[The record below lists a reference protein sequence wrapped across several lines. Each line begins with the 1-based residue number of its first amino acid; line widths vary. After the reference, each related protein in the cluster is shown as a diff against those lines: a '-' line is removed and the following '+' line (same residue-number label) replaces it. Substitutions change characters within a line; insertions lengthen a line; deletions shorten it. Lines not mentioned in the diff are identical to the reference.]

1 MFSILF
7 LFLDKSRF
15 FRRIVRN
22 LARFRFFGY
31 RTLFKAKYSFQEAG
45 STTNTLGALL
55 KLILGKLVL
64 VIFIAILLQ
73 ITNTLFVNLVAK
85 IGITNP
91 KEYLPYYGT
100 LLATFTSVG
109 GIFIGFYY
117 AAISAVCAAI
127 YREVPNNMRDLLA
140 KEPVGN
146 SYMRFL
152 AGITTFGMCLLTL
165 HVLGFEPVLIATLFL
180 PIGAGLMIIGF
191 VRLGMRA
198 FQLFDP
204 TTLSDSIFKDLKQ
217 CYQQMQAGGYRWSDQ
232 SFQNHAHEVAQNS
245 IDSLTTVSDITAK
258 EPHLNGRPFA
268 EFSKKALSFLYS
280 YEVAK
285 KSIPTN
291 SLWYE
296 KRYEFS
302 DWYRTSDTETS
313 IAHETADLP
322 QPKRVSHPR
331 WIESAILPIVYRC
344 LTINIKE
351 KRYSVVN
358 AILGYLDTY
367 CQRLAE
373 EHQVE
378 SAFEL
383 IHNLFSQCKPLLF
396 VERNSVAA
404 EEPLENLGICKQ
416 LGLIPINVLLAY
428 TRTAKSCGR
437 DVVLQRIQRISWKS
451 EKSIYRTGFGV
462 HVLERL
468 EWLRP
473 RLGFE
478 ERVEGRVLSPPS
490 YLQELVT
497 QKEAENHRTAMI
509 CFFENVRKFYE
520 DWIKT
525 EGSSNHP
532 WLVAVMI
539 SRETEY
545 WTKLDYHKAA
555 LNQLWSNFGSHRRI
569 EGLPWPSLNT
579 DDLAKNKD
587 RRENELLN
595 LMAQENILLSLIS
608 RKESY
613 PDYAGKFLHTIGEAL
628 LIAMYKNEC
637 DTVDTIFKHY
647 LIGSLLQF
655 DRLRLDGNASSR
667 EFELG
672 MKVAVAPLLDL
683 MDISGYAYL
692 LSDYH
697 ETPRLQE
704 LIVQA
709 WNEYLDEDLTQPRLA
724 LLAGAVVLTESALE
738 LAHRSTIRT
747 TWNQIIRQRLKDL
760 ERRELSIGSGFYSNT
775 ETIVIHPSPLV
786 RIFARDDF
794 SSFYDGI
801 DIFIAKFVRQRE
813 DGQSLDF
820 GRSRHRDIEDAIRRE
835 ENRHAMAE
843 QS

>member
-1 MFSILF
+1 MFNILF
-7 LFLDKSRF
+7 LLLDKSRF

-31 RTLFKAKYSFQEAG
+31 RPLFKAKYSFQEAG

-73 ITNTLFVNLVAK
+73 ITNTLFVNLVTK

-117 AAISAVCAAI
+117 AGISAVCAAI

-322 QPKRVSHPR
+322 QPKRVSQPR
-331 WIESAILPIVYRC
+331 WVESAILPIAYSC
-344 LTINIKE
+344 LMINIKE
-351 KRYSVVN
+351 KRYTVVN
-358 AILGYLDTY
+358 RILQQLEDYY
-367 CQRLAE
+367 QQLAE
-373 EHQVE
+373 EQQVE
-378 SAFEL
+378 SAFDL
-383 IHNLFSQCKPLLF
+383 VRDLFANCRFLLY
-396 VERNSVAA
+396 VEENNAVI
-404 EEPLENLGICKQ
+404 EEPLEHLGICER
-416 LGLIPINVLLAY
+416 LGSILINVLLGY
-428 TRTAKSCGR
+428 TRAIESCGR
-437 DVVLQRIQRISWKS
+437 EAILRRVQHISWKS
-451 EKSIYRTGFGV
+451 AKSIYKAEFGI
-462 HVLERL
+462 HVLEQL

-473 RLGFE
+473 RLQFE
-478 ERVEGRVLSPPS
+478 EKAEGRLVCPPS
-490 YLQELVT
+490 YIQELIA
-497 QKEAENHRTAMI
+497 QKEAENHRTAMV
-509 CFFENVRKFYE
+509 CFFEDVCKLYE
-520 DWIKT
+520 AWT
-525 EGSSNHP
+525 EAEGSSNHP
-532 WLVAVMI
+532 WLVAAMI
-539 SRETEY
+539 SREAEY
-545 WTKLDYHKAA
+545 WNKIDHHKDA
-555 LNQLWSNFGSHRRI
+555 LIQLWNDLNSHRQI
-569 EGLPWPSLNT
+569 EGLPWPSLDT
-579 DDLAKNKD
+579 DDLEKVKGQ
-587 RRENELLN
+587 RMKKLLI
-595 LMAQENILLSLIS
+595 LMAQENVLLSMIS

-637 DTVDTIFKHY
+637 CNYPQK
-647 LIGSLLQF
+647 
-655 DRLRLDGNASSR
+655 LDS
-667 EFELG
+667 
-672 MKVAVAPLLDL
+672 
-683 MDISGYAYL
+683 
-692 LSDYH
+692 
-697 ETPRLQE
+697 
-704 LIVQA
+704 
-709 WNEYLDEDLTQPRLA
+709 
-724 LLAGAVVLTESALE
+724 
-738 LAHRSTIRT
+738 
-747 TWNQIIRQRLKDL
+747 
-760 ERRELSIGSGFYSNT
+760 
-775 ETIVIHPSPLV
+775 
-786 RIFARDDF
+786 
-794 SSFYDGI
+794 
-801 DIFIAKFVRQRE
+801 
-813 DGQSLDF
+813 
-820 GRSRHRDIEDAIRRE
+820 
-835 ENRHAMAE
+835 
-843 QS
+843 